1 MSKKPRWVWIAAS
14 VALFAWA
21 PYAAAQSATFQ
32 IEETT
37 IAAVHRAMLRHELS
51 CVELVQ
57 QYLSRI
63 EQHNKVLHAIIHVN
77 PNAVEIA
84 RKLDA
89 SLASS
94 GTLSGALHC
103 VPVAVKD
110 AIDTAEK
117 PTSGGSTAP
126 FARLNPPADATVA
139 MPTTAPEAAVL
150 DRSCATPLYER
161 DVAVCDLHLP
171 LPRHHFPKRR
181 QAVLRTDLLRSPW
194 RSEVRWAA
202 VVGGR
207 ECSPAPRAGA
217 RLSEIVHR
225 ARGGRR
231 GLGDA
236 RRCARSSG
244 EKMARSVHRE

>member
-1 MSKKPRWVWIAAS
+1 MSKKPRWVLIAAS
-14 VALFAWA
+14 SALFAWA
-21 PYAAAQSATFQ
+21 PYAAAQSAKFQ

-63 EQHNKVLHAIIHVN
+63 EQHNKVLRAIIHVN
-77 PNAVEIA
+77 PNALEIA

-110 AIDTAEK
+110 AIDTAEM

-126 FARLNPPADATVA
+126 FARLNPPADATV
-139 MPTTAPEAAVL
+139 
-150 DRSCATPLYER
+150 
-161 DVAVCDLHLP
+161 VA
-171 LPRHHFPKRR
+171 K
-181 QAVLRTDLLRSPW
+181 LRA
-194 RSEVRWAA
+194 EI
-202 VVGGR
+202 GR
-207 ECSPAPRAGA
+207 AH
-217 RLSEIVHR
+217 V
-225 ARGGRR
+225 
-231 GLGDA
+231 
-236 RRCARSSG
+236 
-244 EKMARSVHRE
+244 

>member
-1 MSKKPRWVWIAAS
+1 MSKKPRRVWIAAS

-21 PYAAAQSATFQ
+21 PYAAAQSNKFQ

-63 EQHNKVLHAIIHVN
+63 EQHNKVLRAIIHVN
-77 PNAVEIA
+77 PNALEIA
-84 RKLDA
+84 RQLDA

-110 AIDTAEK
+110 AIDTAEM

-126 FARLNPPADATVA
+126 FAQLGHDGAIILAKSN
-139 MPTTAPEAAVL
+139 L
-150 DRSCATPLYER
+150 DE
-161 DVAVCDLHLP
+161 
-171 LPRHHFPKRR
+171 F
-181 QAVLRTDLLRSPW
+181 
-194 RSEVRWAA
+194 
-202 VVGGR
+202 GR
-207 ECSPAPRAGA
+207 GS
-217 RLSEIVHR
+217 
-225 ARGGRR
+225 R
-231 GLGDA
+231 GLSTLGGQA
-236 RRCARSSG
+236 RNPYDTTRIPGGSSG
-244 EKMARSVHRE
+244 GSGIAVAANLTLVALS

>member
-21 PYAAAQSATFQ
+21 PYAAAQSAKFQ

-63 EQHNKVLHAIIHVN
+63 EQHNKELRAIIHVN
-77 PNAVEIA
+77 PNALEIA

-110 AIDTAEK
+110 AIDTAEM
-117 PTSGGSTAP
+117 PTSGPARLPDLATTAGGSPWFGTAP
-126 FARLNPPADATVA
+126 HNAVSSLARKNAISGR
-139 MPTTAPEAAVL
+139 AAV
-150 DRSCATPLYER
+150 
-161 DVAVCDLHLP
+161 AVI
-171 LPRHHFPKRR
+171 
-181 QAVLRTDLLRSPW
+181 LRLFL
-194 RSEVRWAA
+194 
-202 VVGGR
+202 
-207 ECSPAPRAGA
+207 CQ
-217 RLSEIVHR
+217 
-225 ARGGRR
+225 
-231 GLGDA
+231 
-236 RRCARSSG
+236 
-244 EKMARSVHRE
+244 